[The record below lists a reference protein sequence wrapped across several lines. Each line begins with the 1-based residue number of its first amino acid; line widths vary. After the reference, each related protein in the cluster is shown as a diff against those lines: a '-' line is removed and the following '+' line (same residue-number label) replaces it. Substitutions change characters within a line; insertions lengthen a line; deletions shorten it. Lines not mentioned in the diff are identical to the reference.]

1 MGQIVKQIGEG
12 TTRYFWYPGEKKEWL
27 RAAFACGFGAFT
39 FGLIVWWTG
48 SLLAAVTS
56 AMALTAGL
64 LGVNFGR
71 RDFRAAH
78 GFAEPFARSAARA
91 AIVHGTRAAWRGAV
105 QGFGGAGAAVLIVN
119 LPGRGFLADWVMPV
133 VPAVVGALG
142 HQAGMV
148 YERLAQLSTPQGL
161 PPIPARS

>member
-12 TTRYFWYPGEKKEWL
+12 TTRYFWYPGDKKEWY
-27 RAAFACGFGAFT
+27 RAVLAAGLGALT

-48 SLLAAVTS
+48 SMVASVTTGT
-56 AMALTAGL
+56 ALTAGV
-64 LGVNFGR
+64 LGANFGR

-91 AIVHGTRAAWRGAV
+91 AIVHGSRAAWRGAV
-105 QGFGGAGAAVLIVN
+105 QGCGGAGAAVLIVN
-119 LPGRGFLADWVMPV
+119 LPGHGFLADWVLPV